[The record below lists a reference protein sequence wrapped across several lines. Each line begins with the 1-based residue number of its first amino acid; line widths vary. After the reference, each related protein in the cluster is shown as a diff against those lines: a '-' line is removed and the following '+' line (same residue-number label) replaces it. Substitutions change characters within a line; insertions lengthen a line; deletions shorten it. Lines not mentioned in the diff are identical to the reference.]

1 MNPLKQ
7 MKWQSLM
14 TSALYIIMGIVLIVF
29 PETTATTLCYVVGI
43 SGVVIG
49 VFTVLAYLLRDVHKN
64 YYRNDFVSGMM
75 EILLGAFVLYKAQL
89 VIDLIPF
96 ILGIFI
102 VFSGINKLQNCI
114 DVRRMGYGS
123 GLLFFVLAMINIVV
137 GIILIIDPFGAVKV
151 LFMVIGAGLVF
162 SGITDTVAT
171 LYMAKKVK
179 EFTSDME
186 VLEQPVKEIEEK
198 KE

>member
-49 VFTVLAYLLRDVHKN
+49 VFTVLAYLFRDVQKN

-114 DVRRMGYGS
+114 DVRRMGYGN
-123 GLLFFVLAMINIVV
+123 GLLFFILAMINIVV

-171 LYMAKKVK
+171 LYMAQKVK
-179 EFTSDME
+179 EFTADME

>member
-49 VFTVLAYLLRDVHKN
+49 VFTVLAYLFRDVHKN

-114 DVRRMGYGS
+114 DVRRMGYGN

-171 LYMAKKVK
+171 LYMAQKVK
-179 EFTSDME
+179 EFAADME